1 MFLCSINAADVIEAS
16 RKQQH
21 RQSYSVFQTM
31 SSPEFLLSK
40 DLLYQ
45 EVAKFDL
52 FLAVLQARK

>member
-1 MFLCSINAADVIEAS
+1 MLHKCSRCIEAS

-21 RQSYSVFQTM
+21 RQSYSVFQRVG
-31 SSPEFLLSK
+31 SPEFLLSK
-40 DLLYQ
+40 DPLYQ